1 MEKTWERDKR
11 EYGVGGRNIGRM
23 TKYVEV
29 EGREEVIRELAR
41 STGMEMDRM
50 VEMV

>member
-1 MEKTWERDKR
+1 MEKTRERDKR

-23 TKYVEV
+23 TQYV
-29 EGREEVIRELAR
+29 EEVISELAR
-41 STGMEMDRM
+41 FTGMEMDRM